1 MASTALAPHGPSL
14 QQHLVDD
21 WQWRVPAAWQQQDMP
36 KASHALPGVQP
47 GQLGGIGREPLVG
60 GGSRAAAARHPA
72 FFVGYEA
79 CIAMPQR
86 PVGVDA
92 ALHAC
97 TKPFSCRGTWAP
109 NA

>member
-60 GGSRAAAARHPA
+60 GGSRAAAGSGGAAPGLLRRVRGLH
-72 FFVGYEA
+72 
-79 CIAMPQR
+79 R
-86 PVGVDA
+86 DA
-92 ALHAC
+92 AEAGG
-97 TKPFSCRGTWAP
+97 R
-109 NA
+109 